1 MKNKKVINKVK
12 KNKLI
17 NKSQISNF
25 QHKMITNHIKIKK
38 SYLLNNKAINKNLL
52 KSHKKLLPNKFR
64 YKNKQVQKYNHHKK
78 QVKDKKNINNINNI
92 LINK

>member
-38 SYLLNNKAINKNLL
+38 SYLLNNKALNKNLL
-52 KSHKKLLPNKFR
+52 KSHKKLLQNKFR
-64 YKNKQVQKYNHHKK
+64 YKNKQVQKYNHQKK